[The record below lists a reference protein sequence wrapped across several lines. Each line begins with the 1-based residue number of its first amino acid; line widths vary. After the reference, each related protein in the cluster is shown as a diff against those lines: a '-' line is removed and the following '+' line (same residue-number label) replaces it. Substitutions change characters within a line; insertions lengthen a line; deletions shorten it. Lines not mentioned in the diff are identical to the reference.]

1 MRWLRQV
8 LAHRHSDKPL
18 IEIPAADG
26 AAVSVLTYRSVFDAA
41 IALAAELTG
50 GTDERSVGTLTVGVL
65 ADNSAEWLVADLACL
80 LGHTVEVSVPLA
92 FSKDQVRSLLRHVD
106 VCLVDAAGAA
116 RLADWGPE
124 VLPCGTLPRQI
135 DIGVLAPAGRGVP
148 AGEPYAGDWVCKV
161 VHTSGTTSVPK
172 GVRIRAA
179 GLDDLLR
186 SLTEHIPAEAG
197 RRYLSVVPLS
207 LLVEQV
213 SAVYLTMLNAGT
225 VVLLPPEV
233 PLLGAAPGALSA
245 VLARVP
251 QARPTA
257 MQGPPA
263 LFEAF
268 ARTAAAHPDE
278 NPAQLCQ
285 RLFGHPEPA
294 FLACGGAPISAQV
307 IDGLLDR
314 GIPVYEG
321 YGLSE
326 NSSVVSLN
334 TPDELCPGS
343 VGRPLPHVRLRIADD
358 GELLVRSTSLF
369 AGYDDDG
376 EPSSCVTG
384 PDGWL
389 ATGDLATIDDE
400 GFLHIRGRK
409 KNIVIT
415 SAGRNVAADWVASRY
430 RELPDVVAAV
440 VFGEG
445 LDELVGFFVISD
457 SVEEADLRADM
468 ERFGVER
475 LSSVERVRRIEMM
488 RAGDPRLLDLFTV
501 TGRPRKSRIWA
512 LIRDRGP
519 SSTDTDTVITRPVTH

>member
-8 LAHRHSDKPL
+8 LAHRHSDMPL

-26 AAVSVLTYRSVFDAA
+26 GTARILTYRSVFDAA

-50 GTDERSVGTLTVGVL
+50 GTEDQPVGALSVGIL
-65 ADNSAEWLVADLACL
+65 ADNSPEWLVADLACL
-80 LGHTVEVSVPLA
+80 LGHAVEVSVPLA
-92 FSKDQVRSLLRHVD
+92 FSRDQVRSLLRHVD
-106 VCLVDAAGAA
+106 VCLVDDAGAA
-116 RLADWGPE
+116 RLAEWGPE
-124 VLPCGTLPRQI
+124 VLPCGTLPRRI
-135 DIGVLAPAGRGVP
+135 DLGALGPAGRDEP
-148 AGEPYAGDWVCKV
+148 APEPYGADWVCKV

-179 GLDDLLR
+179 GLDDLLF
-186 SLTEHIPAEAG
+186 SLKQSIPAEVG

-207 LLVEQV
+207 LLIEQV
-213 SAVYLTMLNAGT
+213 SAAYLTMLSAGT
-225 VVLLPPEV
+225 VVLLSPEV

-245 VLARVP
+245 VLARIP
-251 QARPTA
+251 QARPSA

-268 ARTAAAHPDE
+268 ARTAAAHPDDD
-278 NPAQLCQ
+278 PARLCQ

-294 FLACGGAPISAQV
+294 FLACGGAPISPQV
-307 IDGLLDR
+307 IDQLLDR

-334 TPDELCPGS
+334 TPGDLRPGS
-343 VGRPLPHVRLRIADD
+343 VGRPLPHVRLRVAQD
-358 GELLVRSTSLF
+358 GELFVRSTSLF
-369 AGYDDDG
+369 AGYDGDD

-389 ATGDLATIDDE
+389 ATGDLAAIDDD

-430 RELPDVVAAV
+430 RELPDIVAAV

-457 SVEEADLRADM
+457 SVEEAELRADM
-468 ERFGVER
+468 ERFGAEH
-475 LSSVERVRRIEMM
+475 LSAVERVRRIETM

-501 TGRPRKSRIWA
+501 TGRARRARIWA
-512 LIRDRGP
+512 LVRDRGP
-519 SSTDTDTVITRPVTH
+519 VTPDTVTRKSATR